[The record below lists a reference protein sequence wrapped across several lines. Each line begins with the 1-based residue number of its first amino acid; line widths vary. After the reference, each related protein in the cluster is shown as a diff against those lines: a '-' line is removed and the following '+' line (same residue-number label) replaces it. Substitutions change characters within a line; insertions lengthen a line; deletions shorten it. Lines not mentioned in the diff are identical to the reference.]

1 MNEFNLHVIGCG
13 SALSMH
19 GRHPS
24 AQVVRYNQLQCLID
38 CGEGTQDR
46 LREAGIKSF
55 KIDLIFISHLH
66 GDHVF
71 GLPGLLSSFSHLKRT
86 APLTVFGPVGLRG
99 FLESIITFTSLK
111 ITYPLHIV
119 ENDADGCRELWFDG
133 ELQISAFPL
142 NHRVPCNGYI
152 FRERKQKPRF
162 IKEKVEAHRLTP
174 LQIKAVEKG
183 DNIVASGIEMPAAAF
198 LHPPSA
204 LLSYAYCS
212 DTRYDQRITEWIKG
226 VSVLYHETTF
236 MEDKLDL
243 ADQTG
248 HSTTRQAA
256 KIAAESGAG
265 CLITGHYSSRY
276 KDLQPLLDEA
286 KEVFDHALI
295 AEEGKKYDL
304 RSLAN
309 RGKY

>member
-1 MNEFNLHVIGCG
+1 MHVIGCG

-24 AQVVRYNQLQCLID
+24 AQVIRYNQLKCLVD

-46 LREAGIKSF
+46 LKEAGIKSF
-55 KIDLIFISHLH
+55 KIDLILISHLH

-86 APLTVFGPVGLRG
+86 APLTVFGPVGLKG
-99 FLESIITFTSLK
+99 LLESIITYTSLK
-111 ITYPLHIV
+111 VTYPLHIV
-119 ENDADGCRELWFDG
+119 EHDVDEIREIWSDDEF
-133 ELQISAFPL
+133 QICAFPL

-152 FRERKQKPRF
+152 FKERKQKARF
-162 IKEKVEAHRLTP
+162 IKEKVEAHQLTP
-174 LQIKAVEKG
+174 QQIKAVERG
-183 DNIVASGIEMPAAAF
+183 ESITVSGKEMAAASF
-198 LHPPSA
+198 LHPPA
-204 LLSYAYCS
+204 DLLSYAYCS
-212 DTRYDQRITEWIKG
+212 DTRFDQRIVKWIKG

-248 HSTTRQAA
+248 HSTARQAA
-256 KIAAESGAG
+256 MIAKESDAK

-276 KDLQPLLDEA
+276 KDLTPLLNEA
-286 KEVFDHALI
+286 KAVFHHAWI

-304 RSLAN
+304 RSLIN
-309 RGKY
+309 RGEY

>member
-1 MNEFNLHVIGCG
+1 MNEFNLYVIGCG

-24 AQVVRYNQLQCLID
+24 AQVIRYNQLQCLID

-46 LREAGIKSF
+46 LKEAGIKSF

-86 APLTVFGPVGLRG
+86 APLTVFGPTGLKG
-99 FLESIITFTSLK
+99 LLESIINFTSLK
-111 ITYPLHIV
+111 VTYPLHIIEHDV
-119 ENDADGCRELWFDG
+119 DALTEIWSDD

-142 NHRVPCNGYI
+142 NHRVPCNGYM
-152 FRERKQKPRF
+152 FKERKQKPRF
-162 IKEKVEAHRLTP
+162 VKEKVEAHRLTP
-174 LQIKAVEKG
+174 QQIKAVERG
-183 DNIVASGIEMPAAAF
+183 EQVVVSGVEMPAASF
-198 LHPPSA
+198 LYPPDD
-204 LLSYAYCS
+204 LFSYAYCS
-212 DTRYDQRITEWIKG
+212 DTRYDPRIVQWIKG

-248 HSTTRQAA
+248 HSTARQAA
-256 KIAAESGAG
+256 MIAAESGVG

-276 KDLQPLLDEA
+276 KDLWPLLDEA
-286 KEVFDHALI
+286 KQVFHHALI

-304 RSLAN
+304 RSLVN
-309 RGKY
+309 KGE